1 LSVFHTQYSSL
12 FPILPLEILHAF
24 SSKSVPITLLIK
36 LKISK
41 FNNLGLNPLEFRLV
55 SGHYMGGLQVN
66 FIIFSSKFKT
76 NSYISNEPQANRC
89 TRVKLH
95 RISEKREKCFNLT
108 HISANGNEDGIVK
121 YLKRNQ
127 IHKDRKTFYFSNG
140 AQTTSLSF
148 SLKLKS
154 TFKSKKPRQQL
165 SLYLLLGLIYDQRF

>member
-1 LSVFHTQYSSL
+1 MNSAL
-12 FPILPLEILHAF
+12 FQAIIWVGYKLILLYLALNSRLIPTYQMNRRPIDAQGE
-24 SSKSVPITLLIK
+24 
-36 LKISK
+36 
-41 FNNLGLNPLEFRLV
+41 
-55 SGHYMGGLQVN
+55 
-66 FIIFSSKFKT
+66 
-76 NSYISNEPQANRC
+76 
-89 TRVKLH
+89 KLH

-127 IHKDRKTFYFSNG
+127 IHKDCKTFYFSNG